1 MSDSTALAVPDDGD
15 DTPPR
20 APQYR
25 KLTRRT
31 IAAGINAA
39 RAGAAQDDIA
49 AVMGVHRA
57 SLYRWL
63 AEGRAESDRRLQGEP
78 ANSDL
83 DPVCDLYD
91 GVRAAQ
97 ARLAVR
103 MNLRVV
109 EAADRGEWRAAL
121 AYLQRFPHYAAAQD
135 AAGALGPGSNTADG
149 VADLADSELTEAQAR
164 EIVRAMTAFGE
175 GLLAVVE
182 DANPGVDCTPARA
195 RFGQLAREALLGE
208 AGPDPT

>member
-1 MSDSTALAVPDDGD
+1 MSDSTALAVSADDGD

-31 IAAGINAA
+31 INAGINAA

-63 AEGRAESDRRLQGEP
+63 AEGRTESDRRLQGEP
-78 ANSDL
+78 ANPDL

-109 EAADRGEWRAAL
+109 EAI
-121 AYLQRFPHYAAAQD
+121 
-135 AAGALGPGSNTADG
+135 
-149 VADLADSELTEAQAR
+149 AQAAR
-164 EIVRAMTAFGE
+164 TGQ
-175 GLLAVVE
+175 AV
-182 DANPGVDCTPARA
+182 
-195 RFGQLAREALLGE
+195 QIS
-208 AGPDPT
+208 